1 VGYFQGVGARR
12 LFSYP
17 LSLAVVV
24 AALIAATGGWIAWWN
39 YRSGLENI
47 RTLANGLFAQVAR
60 QTVDATESYLRRAP
74 PAAESMAGTFAIDR
88 PQTSS
93 DMMARRCAA
102 VLHANEGL
110 AWVSYSDRAG
120 TFVGAT
126 RDGDKIRINRSA
138 LVQTTG
144 KTLVVEHELAADGSL
159 TQTKT
164 LENDYDPRKRGFY
177 KQAFKARKGVW
188 TPPYVF
194 AENVPGI
201 TYALPFLADNEVEG
215 VFTIDFDLKRL
226 SELARSLQFSPN
238 GRVVIITDE
247 DAIVLAHPTANI
259 VATVDGKA
267 ELVAWD
273 KVSDPALQ
281 AVLASSTG
289 TEVRVDGTT
298 YLAKSLPI
306 KLPDGPSWRVIAF
319 APESDFTAGLG
330 RRALSSLLISL
341 AAILISV
348 VVAWVLARR
357 ISQPLTYLAAE
368 MGKVGEF
375 RIEPG
380 DQDHS
385 MFREIEMMNTAL
397 AKMKGG
403 LRSFASYVPRDLVRA
418 VLASG
423 QEARLAGDVRELT
436 VYFSDLAGFTTL
448 AETRKPD
455 ALVRFLGEYFDDMSK
470 IIADERGT
478 LDKYL
483 GDGIM
488 AFWGAPLPVPD
499 HAARACVAAL
509 HSQRRLKELTPDGV
523 KLHARI
529 GIATGDVLV
538 GNIGSTERLN
548 YTVMGDT
555 ANLAARLE
563 SLNKQYGTYVMIDE
577 ATYEQAKSEIVA
589 RALDVVAVKGKQKG
603 VRVYE
608 VLALASDGNIEAE
621 AIALHSTRALD
632 AYLARRFDEAV
643 AAWTTVLEKLPN
655 DRCAVTLRDRAT
667 AFAALPPGPDWEG
680 VTVITEK

>member
-1 VGYFQGVGARR
+1 MVGYFRPVGARR

-39 YRSGLENI
+39 YRSGMEST
-47 RTLANGLFAQVAR
+47 RMLADELFSRVAR
-60 QTVDATESYLRRAP
+60 QTAVSTEDYLMRAP
-74 PAAESMAGTFAIDR
+74 PAAESLAGVFALDR

-102 VLHANEGL
+102 ILRANEAF
-110 AWVSYSDRAG
+110 AWVSYSDRNG
-120 TFVGAT
+120 TYVGAY
-126 RDGDKIRINRSA
+126 REGAKILVNRSA
-138 LVQTTG
+138 LVPQTG
-144 KTLVVEHELAADGSL
+144 KTQVVVHELAGNTL

-164 LENDYDPRKRGFY
+164 LENDYDPRKRPFY
-177 KQAFKARKGVW
+177 KLAFKARKAVW

-201 TYALPFLADNEVEG
+201 TYALPFFDGDQLEG
-215 VFTIDFDLKRL
+215 VFTIDFDLQRL
-226 SELARSLQFSPN
+226 SDLARSLQFSSH
-238 GRVVIITDE
+238 GRVVIVSDE
-247 DAIVLAHPTANI
+247 DIVIAHPTANL
-259 VATVDGKA
+259 VAAVDGKA
-267 ELVAWD
+267 ELVAAKD
-273 KVSDPALQ
+273 VADPALH
-281 AVLASSTG
+281 ATLNGNDAEVDGTAYLASS
-289 TEVRVDGTT
+289 
-298 YLAKSLPI
+298 LPI
-306 KLPDGPSWRVIAF
+306 QLPGGASWRVIAF
-319 APESDFTAGLG
+319 APESDFTAGIG

-368 MGKVGEF
+368 MDKVGEL

-423 QEARLAGDVRELT
+423 QDARLSGDVRELT

-455 ALVRFLGEYFDDMSK
+455 ELVRFLGEYFDDMST
-470 IIADERGT
+470 IIADEKGT

-509 HSQRRLKELTPDGV
+509 QSQRRLKELAPEGI

-563 SLNKQYGTYVMIDE
+563 SLNKQYGTYCMIDE
-577 ATYEQAKSEIVA
+577 ATHEKAKSVIVA

-608 VLALASDGNIEAE
+608 ILALASDNNLEAV
-621 AIALHSTRALD
+621 AIAKHSAAALD
-632 AYLARRFDEAV
+632 AYLARRFADAV
-643 AAWTTVLEKLPN
+643 TEWTKVLERIPN
-655 DRCAVTLRDRAT
+655 DKCAVTLRDRAE

-680 VTVITEK
+680 VTVVTEK